1 VAVRLAVTRDEVA
14 LEVEDNGIGIAP
26 SCRERPGS
34 FGLIGMQERADALHG
49 SFSLNDYETGAGCRV
64 TVRLP
69 LQNSQ

>member
-1 VAVRLAVTRDEVA
+1 VEEGVVL

-26 SCRERPGS
+26 SCREQPGS

-49 SFSLNDYETGAGCRV
+49 SFTLNEYEPGAGCCV

-69 LQNSQ
+69 L